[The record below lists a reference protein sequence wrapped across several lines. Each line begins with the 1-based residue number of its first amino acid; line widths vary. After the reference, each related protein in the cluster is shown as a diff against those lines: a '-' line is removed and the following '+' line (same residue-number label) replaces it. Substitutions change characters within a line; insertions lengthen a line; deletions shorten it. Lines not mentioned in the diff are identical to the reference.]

1 MLTYSRLGYRGNL
14 GNQLFQIASLI
25 SLSKHHN
32 QDYFIPKWKYSEC
45 FDFEFKV
52 GYVDESFSEV
62 KEKKF
67 EFHEWEIAN
76 GNFDIDGWLQ
86 SEKYFD
92 STLVKNIFKFKDD
105 IKNEVLLKN
114 KDLFNRDCVVIS
126 VRRGDFVFHPNYYQ
140 LDFDYYLKALINNFP
155 DYKDKNLIFTSDDI
169 NYCKSLFKFLPNVF
183 FLDNHTPIE
192 QLIIAGEC
200 KNFIISNS
208 TFSWWLAWF
217 GEKENSKI
225 IRPLKNFRGIYSNL
239 YNDKDFFPE
248 RWLTFDD
255 KLYSYP
261 RGFYKIKIKGNY
273 YFILSYFNFHF
284 SRFIVFFKKRIKK
297 ILK

>member
-25 SLSKHHN
+25 SLSKKHN
-32 QDYFIPKWKYSEC
+32 HNYCIPKWKYSDC
-45 FDFEFKV
+45 FDFKFNV
-52 GYVDESFSEV
+52 GYTDESFSEI

-67 EFHEWEIAN
+67 EFHEWEITN
-76 GNFDIDGWLQ
+76 GNFDLDGWLQ

-92 STLVKNIFKFKDD
+92 ALLVKNIFKFKDD
-105 IKNEVLLKN
+105 LKNEVLLKN
-114 KDLFNRDCVVIS
+114 KHLFNRDCVVIS
-126 VRRGDFVFHPNYYQ
+126 VRRGDFVFHPSYYQ
-140 LDFDYYLKALINNFP
+140 LDFDYYLKALINFFP

-169 NYCKSLFKFLPNVF
+169 NYCKSLFQFLPNVY

-192 QLIIAGEC
+192 QLIVASEC

-225 IRPLKNFRGIYSNL
+225 IRPLKNFRGKCSKMN
-239 YNDKDFFPE
+239 NDKDFFPR
-248 RWLTFDD
+248 RWLVFDD
-255 KLYSYP
+255 KMYDFP
-261 RGFYKIKIKGNY
+261 KGFNKMKIKGNF
-273 YFILSYFNFHF
+273 YFIWNYFSFHLSRSIIFT
-284 SRFIVFFKKRIKK
+284 KKKIKK
-297 ILK
+297 NI